1 MAAGQSLA
9 MTRHMASEEVVE
21 HVLDRSYFTEE
32 IHFVCTQH
40 ANLNTIKPPVGNEPN
55 DAVELL
61 ENCRLWSAADSFLHR
76 KKKTFLNIANVT
88 AKCDLYM
95 CLYVNVFG
103 FFFFLLCSHRLC

>member
-1 MAAGQSLA
+1 MAAGQRLA
-9 MTRHMASEEVVE
+9 MTRHVASEEVVE

-40 ANLNTIKPPVGNEPN
+40 ANLNTIKPPVGNKPN

-61 ENCRLWSAADSFLHR
+61 ENCRL
-76 KKKTFLNIANVT
+76 FLNIANVT

-95 CLYVNVFG
+95 CLYVNVFV